1 MRSLSIVI
9 PALNEA
15 ENLPTVMESIPR
27 RELAEA
33 GWTVEVIVVDN
44 ASTDATAEV
53 ARSLGAT
60 VVSQPMRGYG
70 NAYQAGFD
78 AARGEA
84 IATGDADC
92 TYPFDA
98 LPHLLHIMD
107 ARKVEFMTTN
117 RLGVENRHAMKPSH
131 TVANHALSALSRTLF
146 RNGLR
151 DSQSGMWIFQRH
163 VWQAIDVRSPG
174 MAFSQE
180 IKNAAT
186 RAGFRCLEVPIE
198 YRVRGGEVKLNALP
212 DGVANLRQLFQHK
225 LRDNRLRGTPTRMV
239 PLAEM
244 ARATAAAER
253 AAHAAERA
261 ATAVEELNGKTR
273 LVSELGSGN
282 SGKGDHLSGHRTLQ
296 SMPTPRAAE
305 EVPLEMA

>member
-1 MRSLSIVI
+1 MRTLSIVI

-15 ENLPTVMESIPR
+15 ENLPTVIDSIPR
-27 RELAEA
+27 RELADE
-33 GWTVEVIVVDN
+33 GWGVDVIVVDN
-44 ASTDATAEV
+44 ASTDTTAEV
-53 ARSLGAT
+53 ATELGAT
-60 VVSQPMRGYG
+60 VVSQPRRGYG

-78 AARGEA
+78 AAEGDV

-98 LPHLLHIMD
+98 LPHLLHIME

-131 TVANHALSALSRTLF
+131 TVANHALSALSRVLF

-163 VWQAIDVRSPG
+163 VWQAIQVDSPG

-225 LRDNRLRGTPTRMV
+225 FRDNRFRATPARMV
-239 PLAEM
+239 PLAEA
-244 ARATAAAER
+244 ARANAAAER
-253 AAHAAERA
+253 AALAAERA
-261 ATAVEELNGKTR
+261 AAFVEELSAKPRTVPEPG
-273 LVSELGSGN
+273 G
-282 SGKGDHLSGHRTLQ
+282 GKGEQFGGRRTLA
-296 SMPTPRAAE
+296 SMPTQRASDEA
-305 EVPLEMA
+305 PLEMA

>member
-15 ENLPTVMESIPR
+15 ENLPAVMASIPR
-27 RELAEA
+27 VELMEA
-33 GWTVEVIVVDN
+33 GWATEVIVVDN
-44 ASTDATAEV
+44 ASTDDTAEV

-60 VVSQPMRGYG
+60 VVSQPRRGYG
-70 NAYQAGFD
+70 NAYIAGFD
-78 AARGEA
+78 AATGDV

-98 LPHLLHIMD
+98 LPHLLHILD
-107 ARKVEFMTTN
+107 ARNVEFMTTN
-117 RLGVENRHAMKPSH
+117 RLGRENRHAMKPSH
-131 TVANHALSALSRTLF
+131 TIANHALSGLSRALF

-163 VWQAIDVRSPG
+163 VWTGIEVRSPG

-212 DGVANLRQLFQHK
+212 DGVANLRQLFEHK
-225 LRDNRLRGTPTRMV
+225 LRDNRFRTTPARMV
-239 PLAEM
+239 PAAEA
-244 ARATAAAER
+244 ARANAAAER
-253 AAHAAERA
+253 AAQAAEQAAALVAELAARA
-261 ATAVEELNGKTR
+261 ALPAL
-273 LVSELGSGN
+273 
-282 SGKGDHLSGHRTLQ
+282 
-296 SMPTPRAAE
+296 PTPRAVEDAS
-305 EVPLEMA
+305 LELA

>member
-1 MRSLSIVI
+1 MKSLSIVI

-15 ENLPTVMESIPR
+15 ENLPTVMASVPR
-27 RELAEA
+27 EELAAA
-33 GWTVEVIVVDN
+33 GWSLEVIVVDN
-44 ASTDATAEV
+44 ASTDDTADV
-53 ARSLGAT
+53 ARSLGAV
-60 VVSQPMRGYG
+60 VVSQPDRGYG

-78 AARGEA
+78 AATGDV

-98 LPHLLHIMD
+98 LPHLLHILE
-107 ARKVEFMTTN
+107 ARRVEFMTTN
-117 RLGVENRHAMKPSH
+117 RLGLENRHAMKPSH
-131 TVANHALSALSRTLF
+131 TVANHALSALSRALF

-163 VWQAIDVRSPG
+163 VWKAIDVRSPG

-212 DGVANLRQLFQHK
+212 DGVANLRQLFSHK
-225 LRDNRLRGTPTRMV
+225 LRDNRLRAVPQRMV
-239 PLAEM
+239 PVAVV

-253 AAHAAERA
+253 AAQAAELAGAAVEQYHAA
-261 ATAVEELNGKTR
+261 
-273 LVSELGSGN
+273 GSAGQ
-282 SGKGDHLSGHRTLQ
+282 RTLP
-296 SMPTPRAAE
+296 SLPAPRSAE
-305 EVPLEMA
+305 TSLHSSDRDADEASLEMA

>member
-1 MRSLSIVI
+1 MKSLSIVI

-15 ENLPTVMESIPR
+15 ENLPTVMASVPR
-27 RELAEA
+27 EELAAA
-33 GWTVEVIVVDN
+33 GWSLEVIVVDN
-44 ASTDATAEV
+44 ASTDDTADV
-53 ARSLGAT
+53 ARSLGAV
-60 VVSQPMRGYG
+60 VVSQPDRGYG

-78 AARGEA
+78 AATGEV

-98 LPHLLHIMD
+98 LPHLLHILE
-107 ARKVEFMTTN
+107 ARRVEFMTTN
-117 RLGVENRHAMKPSH
+117 RLGLENRHAMKPSH
-131 TVANHALSALSRTLF
+131 TVANHALSALSRALF

-163 VWQAIDVRSPG
+163 VWKAIDVRSPG

-212 DGVANLRQLFQHK
+212 DGVANLRQLFSHK
-225 LRDNRLRGTPTRMV
+225 LRDNRLRAVPQRMV
-239 PLAEM
+239 PVAVV

-253 AAHAAERA
+253 AAQAAELAGAAVEQYHAA
-261 ATAVEELNGKTR
+261 
-273 LVSELGSGN
+273 GSAGQ
-282 SGKGDHLSGHRTLQ
+282 RTLP
-296 SMPTPRAAE
+296 SLPAPRSAE
-305 EVPLEMA
+305 TSLHSSDRDADEASLEMA

>member
-1 MRSLSIVI
+1 MKSLSIVI

-15 ENLPTVMESIPR
+15 ENLSTVMGSIPHH
-27 RELAEA
+27 ELSAA
-33 GWTVEVIVVDN
+33 GWRVEVIVVDN
-44 ASTDATAEV
+44 ASTDDTADV
-53 ARSLGAT
+53 ARSLGAV
-60 VVSQPMRGYG
+60 VVSQPNRGYG

-78 AARGEA
+78 AATGEV

-98 LPHLLHIMD
+98 LPHLLHILD
-107 ARKVEFMTTN
+107 ARGVEFMTTN
-117 RLGVENRHAMKPSH
+117 RLGLENRHAMKPSH
-131 TVANHALSALSRTLF
+131 TMANHALSALSRALF

-163 VWQAIDVRSPG
+163 VWKTIDVRSPG

-212 DGVANLRQLFQHK
+212 DGVANLRQLFSHK
-225 LRDNRLRGTPTRMV
+225 LRDNRLRAVPTRMV
-239 PLAEM
+239 PLAVV

-253 AAHAAERA
+253 AARAAERA
-261 ATAVEELNGKTR
+261 AERAGE
-273 LVSELGSGN
+273 
-282 SGKGDHLSGHRTLQ
+282 
-296 SMPTPRAAE
+296 AAE
-305 EVPLEMA
+305 QYNAGSARPAHPSVPSPRDADEASLEMA

>member
-1 MRSLSIVI
+1 MKTLSIVI

-15 ENLPTVMESIPR
+15 ENLPTVMGSIPNH
-27 RELAEA
+27 ELSAA
-33 GWTVEVIVVDN
+33 GWRVEVIVVDN
-44 ASTDATAEV
+44 ASTDDTADV
-53 ARSLGAT
+53 ARSLGAV
-60 VVSQPMRGYG
+60 VVSQPNRGYG

-78 AARGEA
+78 AATGEV

-98 LPHLLHIMD
+98 LPHLLHILD
-107 ARKVEFMTTN
+107 ARGVEFMTTN
-117 RLGVENRHAMKPSH
+117 RLGLENRHAMKPSH
-131 TVANHALSALSRTLF
+131 TMANYALSALSRALF

-163 VWQAIDVRSPG
+163 VWKTIDVRSPG

-212 DGVANLRQLFQHK
+212 DGVANLRQLFSHK
-225 LRDNRLRGTPTRMV
+225 LRDNRLRAVPTRMV
-239 PLAEM
+239 PLAVV

-253 AAHAAERA
+253 AARAAERA
-261 ATAVEELNGKTR
+261 AERAGEAVEQYNA
-273 LVSELGSGN
+273 GSA
-282 SGKGDHLSGHRTLQ
+282 RPTLP
-296 SMPTPRAAE
+296 SLPSPRDADEAS
-305 EVPLEMA
+305 LEMA

>member
-1 MRSLSIVI
+1 MRSLSIII

-15 ENLPTVMESIPR
+15 ENLPTVMSSIPR

-33 GWTVEVIVVDN
+33 GWSVDVIVVDN

-60 VVSQPMRGYG
+60 VVSQPRRGYG

-78 AARGEA
+78 AARGDV

-98 LPHLLHIMD
+98 LPHLLHILD
-107 ARKVEFMTTN
+107 ARGVEFMTTN
-117 RLGVENRHAMKPSH
+117 RLGLENRHAMKPSH
-131 TVANHALSALSRTLF
+131 TVANHALSALSRALF

-163 VWQAIDVRSPG
+163 VWQAIEVRSPG

-225 LRDNRLRGTPTRMV
+225 IRDNRLRTAPTRMV
-239 PLAEM
+239 PLAEV
-244 ARATAAAER
+244 ARAQAAAER
-253 AAHAAERA
+253 AVEAAERA
-261 ATAVEELNGKTR
+261 AAAAEELTALDAAR
-273 LVSELGSGN
+273 LVSDRAEPRGGVMTLPTMPAP
-282 SGKGDHLSGHRTLQ
+282 RTVN
-296 SMPTPRAAE
+296 

>member
-1 MRSLSIVI
+1 MQSLSIVI

-15 ENLPTVMESIPR
+15 ENLPTVMASIPR
-27 RELAEA
+27 RELAGA
-33 GWTVEVIVVDN
+33 GWSTEVIVVDN
-44 ASTDATAEV
+44 ASTDDTAKV

-60 VVSQPMRGYG
+60 VVTQPNRGYG

-78 AARGEA
+78 AATGDV

-98 LPHLLHIMD
+98 LPHLLPILA
-107 ARKVEFMTTN
+107 ARDVEFMTTN

-131 TVANHALSALSRTLF
+131 TVANHALSALSRVLF

-163 VWQAIDVRSPG
+163 VWRGIEVRSPG

-212 DGVANLRQLFQHK
+212 DGIANLRQLFEHK
-225 LRDNRLRGTPTRMV
+225 LRDNRLRSSPAGTGAV
-239 PLAEM
+239 AAV
-244 ARATAAAER
+244 ARANAAAER
-253 AAHAAERA
+253 AHQAAERA
-261 ATAVEELNGKTR
+261 AALVEQLTAGAT
-273 LVSELGSGN
+273 
-282 SGKGDHLSGHRTLQ
+282 LS
-296 SMPTPRAAE
+296 SVPTPRIVD

>member
-1 MRSLSIVI
+1 MLVLLGGTLRSLSIVI

-15 ENLPTVMESIPR
+15 ENLPAVMASIPR
-27 RELAEA
+27 RELAQA
-33 GWTVEVIVVDN
+33 GWTTEVVVVDN
-44 ASTDATAEV
+44 ASTDDTAKI
-53 ARSLGAT
+53 ARQLGAN
-60 VVSQPMRGYG
+60 VVSQPNRGYG

-78 AARGEA
+78 AATGDV

-98 LPHLLHIMD
+98 LPHLLHILD

-117 RLGVENRHAMKPSH
+117 RLGRENRHAMKPSH
-131 TVANHALSALSRTLF
+131 TYANHALSALSRALF

-163 VWQAIDVRSPG
+163 VWEGIEVTSPG

-212 DGVANLRQLFQHK
+212 DGVANLRQLFEHK
-225 LRDNRLRGTPTRMV
+225 LRDNRLRTEPARMV
-239 PLAEM
+239 PVAAV
-244 ARATAAAER
+244 ARANAAAEPPAEAAER
-253 AAHAAERA
+253 AAALVAELTAKAAGP
-261 ATAVEELNGKTR
+261 VPVNGSLR
-273 LVSELGSGN
+273 PLPV
-282 SGKGDHLSGHRTLQ
+282 
-296 SMPTPRAAE
+296 PRAADE
-305 EVPLEMA
+305 APLEMA

>member
-1 MRSLSIVI
+1 LQSLSIVI

-15 ENLPTVMESIPR
+15 ENLPTVMASIPR
-27 RELAEA
+27 GELADA
-33 GWTVEVIVVDN
+33 GWSIEVIVVDN
-44 ASTDATAEV
+44 ASTDDTAKV

-60 VVSQPMRGYG
+60 VVSQPNRGYG

-78 AARGEA
+78 AATGDV

-98 LPHLLHIMD
+98 LPHLLHIMV
-107 ARKVEFMTTN
+107 ARNVEFMTTN

-131 TVANHALSALSRTLF
+131 TVANHALSALSRALF

-151 DSQSGMWIFQRH
+151 DSQSGMWIFVRH
-163 VWQAIDVRSPG
+163 VWKGIDVRSPG

-180 IKNAAT
+180 IKNAVT

-212 DGVANLRQLFQHK
+212 DGVANLRQLFEHK
-225 LRDNRLRGTPTRMV
+225 LRDNRLRTAPTRMV
-239 PLAEM
+239 PVAAV
-244 ARATAAAER
+244 ARANAAAER
-253 AAHAAERA
+253 AAQAAERA
-261 ATAVEELNGKTR
+261 AALVEELSAG
-273 LVSELGSGN
+273 V
-282 SGKGDHLSGHRTLQ
+282 TL
-296 SMPTPRAAE
+296 PNVPGPRISD
-305 EVPLEMA
+305 EVPMEMA

>member
-1 MRSLSIVI
+1 MRSLSIII

-15 ENLPTVMESIPR
+15 ENLPTVMASIPR

-53 ARSLGAT
+53 AASLGAT
-60 VVSQPMRGYG
+60 VVPQPKRGYG

-78 AARGEA
+78 AAGGDV

-98 LPHLLHIMD
+98 LPHLLVMMD
-107 ARKVEFMTTN
+107 ARRVEFMTTN
-117 RLGVENRHAMKPSH
+117 RLGVENRSAMKPSH
-131 TVANHALSALSRTLF
+131 TVANHALSALSRVLF

-163 VWQAIDVRSPG
+163 VWQTIDVRSPG

-212 DGVANLRQLFQHK
+212 DGVANLRQLFLHK
-225 LRDNRLRGTPTRMV
+225 LRDNRLRATPARMA
-239 PLAEM
+239 PLAEV
-244 ARATAAAER
+244 ARAKLAAATAAQAAER
-253 AAHAAERA
+253 AT
-261 ATAVEELNGKTR
+261 ATIQELNARTR
-273 LVSELGSGN
+273 LVSERAVDKAEQLN
-282 SGKGDHLSGHRTLQ
+282 TVVTLP
-296 SMPTPRAAE
+296 SMPAQRASDEA
-305 EVPLEMA
+305 PLELA

>member
-33 GWTVEVIVVDN
+33 GWMIEVIVVDN

-53 ARSLGAT
+53 AGSLGA
-60 VVSQPMRGYG
+60 VVVPQPRRGYG

-78 AARGEA
+78 AASGEV

-131 TVANHALSALSRTLF
+131 TIANHALSALSRTLF

-225 LRDNRLRGTPTRMV
+225 LRDNRLRTMPPRMV
-239 PLAEM
+239 PLAEV
-244 ARATAAAER
+244 ARANAAAER
-253 AAHAAERA
+253 AAQAAERA
-261 ATAVEELNGKTR
+261 VTAVAELGAKTR
-273 LVSELGSGN
+273 PVSELGA
-282 SGKGDHLSGHRTLQ
+282 GKGEQLSGHRTLQ
-296 SMPTPRAAE
+296 GMPSQRASD